1 MSRESSRAQ
10 LSHHKLSRRSFLQQA
25 AGFSAALGLVGL
37 AGCVP
42 VAPGAGSGAQPSA
55 AESSGGAAPPAAATN
70 VLYWKPPHSE
80 READLWK
87 PLLEQF
93 MEANPEIKIDHQVI
107 PWGSVD
113 EQFTA
118 AFAGGSPP
126 DIFYLPDEWYP
137 KYVNQ
142 EQIADI
148 SDKIGAWKDNYQS
161 AAWAGATYKGKTWGA
176 PFLGVAQGW
185 LLNMDLFNEKGIA
198 PPTNWEEFRE
208 VANALT
214 DPAAGIYGLAANSES
229 TSWVVL
235 IPLLAAGGTKLL
247 SDDLLTVTANSEG
260 GVAAF
265 KMLLEDIIWTDQ
277 ASTPLGFTT
286 DQIRSLSLD
295 GKIGMRWQESSA
307 IKAVWRQE
315 APDMELA
322 TIPMLKLTD
331 DGTNASW
338 ANIGFMFMSTQ
349 SKDPDAAFKLLEYLS
364 TDDIQVNYVQ
374 KGVDLLPLKKNIPS
388 LPDIDPIVAEMVSWL
403 DEGWGV
409 GTQISIRWREATNSL
424 VQEGQ
429 AVMSGQ
435 KTAAQ
440 ALADVE
446 ATVNP
451 ILDGE

>member
-1 MSRESSRAQ
+1 MSHE
-10 LSHHKLSRRSFLQQA
+10 LSRRRFLQQA
-25 AGFSAALGLVGL
+25 AGLGTALGLFGL
-37 AGCVP
+37 AGCGP
-42 VAPGAGSGAQPSA
+42 ATPEAGSGEQPTAAVSSNNAPAPATEAQ
-55 AESSGGAAPPAAATN
+55 

-80 READLWK
+80 HEADLWK
-87 PLLEQF
+87 PLLQQF
-93 MEANPEIKIDHQVI
+93 MEANPGIKVDHQVI

-137 KYVNQ
+137 KYVSQ
-142 EQIADI
+142 DQIADI
-148 SDKIGAWKDNYQS
+148 SDKIGSWKDNYQS

-185 LLNMDLFNEKGIA
+185 LLNMGLFKEKGLSA
-198 PPTNWEEFRE
+198 PTNWTEFQ
-208 VANALT
+208 AAAKTLT
-214 DPAAGIYGLAANSES
+214 DPDAGIYGIAANTES

-247 SDDLLTVTANSEG
+247 SDDLTKVTANSEG
-260 GVAAF
+260 GIAAF
-265 KMLLEDIIWTDQ
+265 KMLLEDIIWTDK
-277 ASTPLGFTT
+277 ASTPLGFTA
-286 DQIRSLSLD
+286 DQLRSLSLG
-295 GKIGMRWQESSA
+295 GKIGMVWQESSA
-307 IKAVWRQE
+307 IKAVWRKE
-315 APDMELA
+315 APDLELA
-322 TIPMLKLTD
+322 TIPMLKLAD
-331 DGTNASW
+331 NGTNASW

-349 SKDPDAAFKLLEYLS
+349 SKNVDAAFKLLEFLS

-374 KGVDLLPLKKNIPS
+374 KGVDLLPLKKNIAP

-403 DEGWGV
+403 DKGWGV

-435 KTAAQ
+435 KTSGQ

-446 ATVNP
+446 STVNP